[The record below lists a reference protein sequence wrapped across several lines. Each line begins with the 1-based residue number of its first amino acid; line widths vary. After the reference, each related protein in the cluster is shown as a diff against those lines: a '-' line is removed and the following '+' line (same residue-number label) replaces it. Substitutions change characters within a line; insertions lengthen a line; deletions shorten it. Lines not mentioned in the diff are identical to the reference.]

1 MDQNMLAAWATS
13 STYSPPTRSSS
24 AGTGQGGKCKS
35 SVIAAALN
43 GHDRRW
49 RKHPQ
54 LADHHEP
61 IRLVRQ

>member
-49 RKHPQ
+49 RKHP
-54 LADHHEP
+54 
-61 IRLVRQ
+61 